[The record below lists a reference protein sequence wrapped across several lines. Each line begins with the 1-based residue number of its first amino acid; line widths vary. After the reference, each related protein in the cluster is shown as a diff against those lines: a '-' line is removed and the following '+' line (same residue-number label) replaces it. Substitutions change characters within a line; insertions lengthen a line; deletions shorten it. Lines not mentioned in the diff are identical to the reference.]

1 MGRHISSGR
10 RFSNVAQL
18 DIPLGLT
25 FDDVL
30 LVPAESDILPS
41 MANTATQLTREIG
54 LNIPVISSAMDT
66 VTGADMAIAM
76 GQLGGIGVL
85 HRNFEVE
92 DQAAAVRAV
101 KRYESGMV
109 VNPITIHPD
118 ATLGEA
124 QEIMAKNRISGIPV
138 TDRSGKLVGILTN
151 RDVRFAE
158 NPRQPVKELMTTDN
172 LATVPLGTSQ
182 EEARRMLH
190 QRRIEKLLV
199 VDDNGRCVG
208 LITVKDIEK
217 AVAYPDATKDATGR
231 LRVAAATTVGDKG
244 FERTEALID
253 AEVDVVVID
262 TAHGHNKD
270 VARSV
275 ERVKKLSNSVQVIAG
290 NIATGEAAKVLAGAG
305 ADAVKVGI
313 GPGSICTTRV
323 VAGVGVPQL
332 TAIMDCVEE
341 AEKQGVPVIADGG
354 LRTSGDAAKALAAG
368 ASSIM
373 IGSMLAGTEEAPG
386 ETFIYQGRSYKA
398 YRGMGSVGAMA
409 RGSADRYFQ
418 ADVSQQKLVPEGIEG
433 QVPYKGHASAV
444 VHQLVGGIKAAM
456 GYTGSASIED
466 LRKRAKFVRITNAGL
481 TESHVHD
488 VSITREAP
496 NYPTR

>member
-1 MGRHISSGR
+1 MGRHISPGR
-10 RFSNVAQL
+10 RFSNVAHL

-41 MANTATQLTREIG
+41 MANTATRLTRDIA

-66 VTGADMAIAM
+66 VTEADMAIAM
-76 GQLGGIGVL
+76 AQLGGIGVL
-85 HRNFEVE
+85 HRNFEVA

-109 VNPITIHPD
+109 VNPITITPD

-124 QEIMAKNRISGIPV
+124 QELMASNRISGIPV
-138 TDRSGKLVGILTN
+138 TDAAGKLVGILTN

-158 NPRQPVKELMTTDN
+158 NPRQPVSELMTTEN

-182 EEARRMLH
+182 EEARKLLH

-199 VDDNGRCVG
+199 VDDAQHCVG

-217 AVAYPDATKDATGR
+217 AVAYPEATKDDQGR
-231 LRVAAATTVGDKG
+231 LRVAAASTVGDKG

-253 AEVDVVVID
+253 AGVDVVVID
-262 TAHGHNKD
+262 TAHGHNRD
-270 VARSV
+270 VARAV
-275 ERVKKLSNSVQVIAG
+275 ERVKKLSNAVQVVAG
-290 NIATGEAAKVLAGAG
+290 NVATAEATRALVDAG

-332 TAIMDCVEE
+332 TAIMDCAE
-341 AEKQGVPVIADGG
+341 AAEQAGVPVIGDGG

-368 ASSIM
+368 ASTIM

-433 QVPYKGHASAV
+433 QVPYKGPAAAV

-456 GYTGSASIED
+456 GYTGSATIAD
-466 LRKRAKFVRITNAGL
+466 LKTRGNFVRITNAGL
-481 TESHVHD
+481 AESHVHD
-488 VSITREAP
+488 VAITREAP

>member
-1 MGRHISSGR
+1 M
-10 RFSNVAQL
+10 

-30 LVPAESDILPS
+30 LRPAESEVLPS
-41 MANTATQLTREIG
+41 LADTRTRLTREIG
-54 LNIPVISSAMDT
+54 LNIPILSAAMDT
-66 VTGADMAIAM
+66 VTEADMAIVMA
-76 GQLGGIGVL
+76 QLGGIGVL
-85 HRNFEVE
+85 HRNLDIDEQV
-92 DQAAAVRAV
+92 AAVRAV
-101 KRYESGMV
+101 KRFESGMV
-109 VNPITIHPD
+109 VNPITIGPD
-118 ATLGEA
+118 ATLGDA
-124 QEIMAKNRISGIPV
+124 QAMMDQNRISGIPV
-138 TDRSGKLVGILTN
+138 TDPATGRLVGILTN

-158 NPRQPVKELMTTDN
+158 NPVQPVRELMTTED

-182 EEARRMLH
+182 EDARRLLH

-199 VDDNGRCVG
+199 VDDDYRCIG

-217 AVAYPDATKDATGR
+217 AVTYPNATKDAAGR

-244 FERTEALID
+244 FARTEALVE
-253 AEVDVVVID
+253 AECDVVIID

-270 VARSV
+270 VALAV
-275 ERVKKLSNSVQVIAG
+275 ERAKKISNSVQIVAG
-290 NIATGEAAKVLAGAG
+290 NVATAEATRALIDAG

-332 TAIMDCVEE
+332 TAVMESAAE
-341 AEKQGVPVIADGG
+341 AAKSGIPVIADGG

-368 ASSIM
+368 ASSVM
-373 IGSMLAGTEEAPG
+373 VGSMLAGTAESPG
-386 ETFIYQGRSYKA
+386 ETFLYQGRSYKA

-418 ADVSQQKLVPEGIEG
+418 QDISPMKLVPEGIEG
-433 QVPYKGHASAV
+433 QVPFKGPAADV

-456 GYTGSASIED
+456 GYTGSATIED
-466 LRKRAKFVRITNAGL
+466 LRERAKFVRITNAGL
-481 TESHVHD
+481 QESHVHD
-488 VSITREAP
+488 VAITREAP